1 MTSSLEL
8 KDKREQLRLKAE
20 NILNAG
26 KAESRKLTDE
36 ENNEYNSICKEIAD
50 VDKEL
55 RDLQNELNNK
65 KEIKKMTK
73 ENFSLIKAIRS
84 VANNQVLDERSQEVV
99 NEGIAEMRKSGQSF
113 AGQIVLPVEERA
125 DVQAT
130 VTGAGAEVV
139 AEDKLNILAPIYQ
152 NLVLAKA
159 GAQFMTGLVGNVSVP
174 TYSGATVGWKGEVDA
189 AADGAGTFGEVELSP
204 KRLTAYIDVS
214 KQFLIQDSASAEQLL
229 RNDIVRAI
237 SNQLEATILGNEAG
251 TSVKPEGIFN
261 GSTDVAL
268 TYDSCVDME
277 AKLDGVEAYANPSYI
292 VSPSIKA
299 TLRKAK
305 TDAGSGQFV
314 YENGEINGIP
324 CYCSSAA
331 KGIVL
336 GDFSNYVIG
345 QWGGVD
351 LTVDPYTQ
359 AANGKIRIVVNC
371 YLDAKALRKSA
382 FVTGVVKA

>member
-1 MTSSLEL
+1 MTSLEL

-20 NILNAG
+20 NIINAG

-65 KEIKKMTK
+65 KEIKKMSK

-125 DVQAT
+125 AVQAT
-130 VTGAGAEVV
+130 VTGAGAEAV
-139 AEDKLNILAPIYQ
+139 AEDKLNILGPIYQ

-159 GAQFMTGLVGNVSVP
+159 GAQFMTGLVGNVSIP
-174 TYSGATVGWKGEVDA
+174 TYAGSTVGWKGEVDA
-189 AADGAGTFGEVELSP
+189 AADGAGEFGEVEIAP

-214 KQFLIQDSASAEQLL
+214 KQFLIQDSASAENLL

-237 SNQLEATILGNEAG
+237 SNKLEETILGSEAG
-251 TSVKPEGIFN
+251 SSVKPEGLFN
-261 GSTDVAL
+261 GATKATL
-268 TYDSCVDME
+268 TYDGTVDME
-277 AKLDGVEAYANPSYI
+277 AKLDGVEGYSNPSYI

-299 TLRKAK
+299 SLRKAK

-314 YENGEINGIP
+314 YEGGEINGIP

-345 QWGGVD
+345 QWGGID

-359 AANGKIRIVVNC
+359 AANGKIRIVVNA
-371 YLDAKALRKSA
+371 YFDAKPLRKTA
-382 FVTGVVKA
+382 FVTGVVGA

>member
-1 MTSSLEL
+1 MTSLEL
-8 KDKREQLRLKAE
+8 KDKREQLRLKGE

-36 ENNEYNSICKEIAD
+36 ENNEYNSICKEIID

-55 RDLQNELNNK
+55 RDLQSKLNNK
-65 KEIKKMTK
+65 KEIKKMSK

-84 VANNQVLDERSQEVV
+84 VANNQTLDERSQEVV

-125 DVQAT
+125 AVQAT
-130 VTGAGAEVV
+130 VTGAGQEVV

-189 AADGAGTFGEVELSP
+189 SADGAGTFAEVELSP

-214 KQFLIQDSASAEQLL
+214 KQFLIQDSASAENLL

-237 SNQLEATILGNEAG
+237 SNQLEATILGAEAG
-251 TSVKPEGIFN
+251 SSVKPEGIFN
-261 GSTDVAL
+261 GATKGAF
-268 TYDSCVDME
+268 TYDGCIDME

-359 AANGKIRIVVNC
+359 AANGKIRIVVNA
-371 YLDAKALRKSA
+371 YFDAKPLRKSA
-382 FVTGVVKA
+382 FITGVVGA

>member
-1 MTSSLEL
+1 MTTSLEL
-8 KDKREQLRLKAE
+8 KDKREQLRLKGE

-65 KEIKKMTK
+65 KEIKKMSK

-84 VANNQVLDERSQEVV
+84 VANNQTLDERSQEVV

-125 DVQAT
+125 AVQAT
-130 VTGAGAEVV
+130 VAGAGQETV

-174 TYSGATVGWKGEVDA
+174 TYSGASVGWKGEVDA
-189 AADGAGTFGEVELSP
+189 AADGAGTFAEVELSP

-237 SNQLEATILGNEAG
+237 SNQLEATILGAEAG
-251 TSVKPEGIFN
+251 TSVKPEGLFN
-261 GSTDVAL
+261 GATKGTF
-268 TYDSCVDME
+268 TYDGCVDME

-345 QWGGVD
+345 QWGSLD
-351 LTVDPYTQ
+351 ITVDPYTQ
-359 AANGKIRIVVNC
+359 AANGKIRIVVNA
-371 YLDAKALRKSA
+371 YFDAKPLRKTA
-382 FVTGVVKA
+382 FVTGVVGA